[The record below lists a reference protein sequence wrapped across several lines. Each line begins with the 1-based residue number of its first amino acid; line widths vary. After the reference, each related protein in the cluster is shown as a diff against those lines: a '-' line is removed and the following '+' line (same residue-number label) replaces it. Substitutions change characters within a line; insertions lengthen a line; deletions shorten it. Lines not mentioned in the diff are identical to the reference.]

1 MFGSFMASGI
11 PVAHSV
17 TMYFHKLRLKI
28 AKVILFI
35 CFLACGL
42 LLFPSLCRQRQDLAE
57 SKKKNRGC
65 GCGLQVTFSNF
76 PTLDTLCEPHV

>member
-57 SKKKNRGC
+57 SKKKTEVVGSR
-65 GCGLQVTFSNF
+65 LHS
-76 PTLDTLCEPHV
+76 PISPP

>member
-57 SKKKNRGC
+57 SKKKTEVVVVGSR
-65 GCGLQVTFSNF
+65 LHS
-76 PTLDTLCEPHV
+76 PISPP